1 MARAGT
7 TLACV
12 PPRDYNARP
21 VLTVSSRWR
30 EVPASLWHSVLTPC
44 PPGVLKR
51 PGRQRE
57 FILFV
62 GKLLMDVNEVAC
74 WVSHNFQWSEII
86 RTLICSLCIQTQI
99 IIYSIPA
106 CEDQYM

>member
-57 FILFV
+57 FILFC
-62 GKLLMDVNEVAC
+62 GKIVNGRERGGMLGFAQFSMV
-74 WVSHNFQWSEII
+74 
-86 RTLICSLCIQTQI
+86 
-99 IIYSIPA
+99 
-106 CEDQYM
+106 